1 MRQLWMT
8 GLALSALLAGPA
20 LNWAADKPTEKSDKT
35 DGTCSRHNTS
45 VDFFDTPSEAATQA
59 KKDGKLVLVL
69 HISGIFEDPKLT

>member
-1 MRQLWMT
+1 MT

-20 LNWAADKPTEKSDKT
+20 LNWAADKPTDKSDPF
-35 DGTCSRHNTS
+35 GSAPTCSRHNTS

>member
-1 MRQLWMT
+1 MT
-8 GLALSALLAGPA
+8 GLALSALLAAPA
-20 LNWAADKPTEKSDKT
+20 VGWAGEKDNPFSTNPTPAPKCGK
-35 DGTCSRHNTS
+35 HNTS

>member
-1 MRQLWMT
+1 LFQVKRGSSKLP
-8 GLALSALLAGPA
+8 L
-20 LNWAADKPTEKSDKT
+20 
-35 DGTCSRHNTS
+35 TCSKHNTS